1 MFHKLRYETK
11 KSVSDGVDEIGGDAH
26 YAAAAAQGQA
36 PPGAALEF
44 NEHRNN
50 STKFRRPLLIINHN
64 AKAGGGSI
72 LETIREF
79 KSCEIKAK
87 VNGNAIRDILVQQ
100 EQEKN
105 RSQTFNDN
113 DCFVHI
119 KESRGSTYEDRQYGF
134 IIGSIREP
142 CSHLL
147 SWWSW
152 KSKGGGGLNKI
163 REQMGSHQFQSLL
176 GTNRGGNNPYYNS
189 TSDIQK
195 FQQWIQYPSPMSE
208 QIEYQFRHNYYY
220 GISQHPTTTTGNAAG
235 LDCWVIIEDFSNSL
249 LHCLYMYENQGG
261 FVDWTSSLVAGLVQK
276 KIQEEGEENNNNNT
290 HHHRSLFQQQHQ
302 HQHQHQ
308 QQQQQQQHQ
317 QKKKKK
323 KIGDK
328 NNPLS
333 NPQLKHHTACIDYFN
348 PEIAKQVEDG
358 SSKVIYDHFGYIG
371 CCSKEFNRS
380 TIYGDDYN
388 DNDNR
393 DDKY

>member
-1 MFHKLRYETK
+1 MSEKQEQNNRMLSLSKKKMLVYSSVLVGLLMLLTLQPKLVVERGKVLLRYETK
-11 KSVSDGVDEIGGDAH
+11 KSVSDGVDEIGGDNAH

-36 PPGAALEF
+36 PGAALEF
-44 NEHRNN
+44 NEHRN
-50 STKFRRPLLIINHN
+50 STKFRPLLIINHN

-72 LETIREF
+72 LETNSR
-79 KSCEIKAK
+79 KAG
-87 VNGNAIRDILVQQ
+87 VVPTRIDSTDLLLEALENRVVICYHGGVGNQ
-100 EQEKN
+100 
-105 RSQTFNDN
+105 
-113 DCFVHI
+113 
-119 KESRGSTYEDRQYGF
+119 
-134 IIGSIREP
+134 
-142 CSHLL
+142 
-147 SWWSW
+147 
-152 KSKGGGGLNKI
+152 KGGGGLNKI

-189 TSDIQK
+189 TSDLQK

-208 QIEYQFRHNYYY
+208 QIEYQFCLNYYY
-220 GISQHPTTTTGNAAG
+220 GISQHPTTTTTGNAAG

-261 FVDWTSSLVAGLVQK
+261 FVNWTSSLVAGLVQK

-290 HHHRSLFQQQHQ
+290 HHHR
-302 HQHQHQ
+302 
-308 QQQQQQQHQ
+308 
-317 QKKKKK
+317 K
-323 KIGDK
+323 
-328 NNPLS
+328 
-333 NPQLKHHTACIDYFN
+333 
-348 PEIAKQVEDG
+348 IAKQVEDG